1 MVNVKNYK
9 ILIIYFY
16 KYIYFLF
23 DSIVI
28 FLFVILKLIFMIKK
42 RKWENFM
49 NSFFNKNKK
58 IIKSVIC
65 IWIYINFYM
74 LIWYLKVI
82 LFIFYVFSFIDK
94 FFLECFFF
102 YNLGFIF

>member
-9 ILIIYFY
+9 ILFIYFY
-16 KYIYFLF
+16 KFIYFLF

-28 FLFVILKLIFMIKK
+28 FLFVILILIFMIKK
-42 RKWENFM
+42 RKWENCM

-65 IWIYINFYM
+65 NMNLYKFLYVNMVFESYFVYFLCIYFY
-74 LIWYLKVI
+74 
-82 LFIFYVFSFIDK
+82 
-94 FFLECFFF
+94 
-102 YNLGFIF
+102 